1 MTEQYKPKKDSKP
14 KRVRFFNGFL
24 SCIRCRQQWRA
35 NDLNEERKVVKCPVC
50 AAPNDVKEARKRA
63 GE

>member
-1 MTEQYKPKKDSKP
+1 MSESNRTPRVSKP
-14 KRVRFFNGFL
+14 KRVRFFNGLL